1 MSPTQ
6 HARLPALPVKEWE
19 GRLFSGGWVSAA
31 RRADTLEVFT
41 GKPLL
46 AVGEASESD
55 VRQAAAAAAVAQPSW
70 AARAPEERAEVLRR
84 AAALLAQP
92 TPELVGWFIR
102 ESGAVQAKAEME
114 FGAAAGELAAAA
126 ELAQGAAAPAELHSI
141 QPDRT
146 ATANRVP
153 RGVVGVITPW
163 NMPLMLALR
172 SVAPALAVGNA
183 VLLKPDPNTPV
194 VGGLLLAWLFEQAG
208 LPNGLL
214 HVLPGGA
221 DTGTAV
227 VEAPEVR
234 MVSFTGSTA
243 AGRVVARRAGELL
256 KKVAVELGGNNAFV
270 VLQDADV
277 EAAAAAGAWGSFVHS
292 GQLCIAVGRHIVHR
306 SIAERY
312 VAALVDKAQRLI
324 VGDPSSSTTQVG
336 PLINERQLM
345 KVRDIVADTV
355 TAGAHVA
362 YGGKAEGLLHWPTV
376 LTDVRP
382 GMRAFDEEIFGPVA
396 VVTVVDDTEEAVSL
410 ANATDYGLAAA
421 VYGRSPEAAR
431 TVAGRLNA
439 GMVHIND
446 QTVVSEP
453 QLPFGGTGCSGNGGR
468 FGGRASVEEFTEWR
482 LTTESTPPRRY
493 PY

>member
-1 MSPTQ
+1 MSRTE
-6 HARLPALPVKEWE
+6 PVQIPVHEWE
-19 GRLFSGGWVSAA
+19 GRLYSGGWSPAA
-31 RRADTLEVFT
+31 QHTDTFEVFT
-41 GKPLL
+41 GKRLL
-46 AVGEASESD
+46 AVGEASASD
-55 VRQAAAAAAVAQPSW
+55 VRQAAAAAASAQPAW
-70 AARAPEERAEVLRR
+70 AARAPEERAAVLRR
-84 AAALLAQP
+84 AAATLAQP
-92 TPELVGWFIR
+92 PSDLVSWFIS
-102 ESGAVQAKAEME
+102 ESGAVRAKAEME
-114 FGAAAGELAAAA
+114 LGASVGELAAAA
-126 ELAQGAAAPAELHSI
+126 EMAQAVATSSVLPSI

-146 ATANRVP
+146 AAVDRVP
-153 RGVVGVITPW
+153 LGVVGVITPW
-163 NMPLMLALR
+163 NMPLILALR
-172 SVAPALAVGNA
+172 SVAPALALGNA

-208 LPNGLL
+208 LPDGLL

-221 DTGTAV
+221 ETGTAL

-243 AGRVVARRAGELL
+243 AGRAVARLAGERL
-256 KKVAVELGGNNAFV
+256 KKVSVELGGNNAFV
-270 VLQDADV
+270 VLEDADV

-306 SIAERY
+306 SIAEQY
-312 VAALVDKAQRLI
+312 VGALADKAERLV
-324 VGDPSSSTTQVG
+324 VGDPSGPDTQVG
-336 PLINERQLM
+336 PLINERQLV
-345 KVRDIVADTV
+345 KVRDIVTDTV
-355 TAGAHVA
+355 AAGARLV

-376 LTDVRP
+376 LSEVRP

-396 VVTVVDDTEEAVSL
+396 VVTAVDDVEEAVAL

-421 VYGRSPEAAR
+421 VYAGSADAAR
-431 TVAGRLNA
+431 PVASRLRA

-453 QLPFGGTGCSGNGGR
+453 QLPFGGMGFSGNGGR
-468 FGGRASVEEFTEWR
+468 FGGRASVEEFTELR